1 MKGSRLMSD
10 YLTDRHRS
18 RLEKQAACVVT
29 DSNGI
34 VWLVGERPAQ
44 RVAVTARTR
53 QVLLLTL
60 VHHE

>member
-1 MKGSRLMSD
+1 
-10 YLTDRHRS
+10 
-18 RLEKQAACVVT
+18 CVVT

-60 VHHE
+60 VNHE